1 LRLVL
6 QTRRFFSPLITH
18 HLSLITSVG
27 YHALI
32 RSKLMVMPS
41 QTKSAGRS
49 SRPLRAVESILELV
63 GCTPLLRLS
72 RFAPAPLAGV
82 FAKLE
87 YMNPGGSVKDR
98 AALGM
103 ILDAERRGVLQPGA
117 TIIEPTAGNT
127 GIGLALVG
135 VARGY
140 SVLLCVPEGYSR
152 EKMKIMEALGGRIE
166 YVPAE
171 EGMEGAV
178 RRARELAS
186 ETPGSFIPQQFENP
200 ANPRF
205 HEETTAREI
214 IEQMEGRVDAV
225 VLGCGS
231 AGTFTGITRAIREA
245 NPQVYCALVE
255 PEGSILGGGDPGFYR
270 LEGIGQREFIP
281 PNLDRDA
288 ADEIIAVSDAE
299 AFATVR
305 ELARTEGV
313 LGGGSTGAVA
323 AASRRVAQRLGADKR
338 VVTLF
343 PDGAERYMSQ
353 GIFDE

>member
-1 LRLVL
+1 
-6 QTRRFFSPLITH
+6 
-18 HLSLITSVG
+18 
-27 YHALI
+27 
-32 RSKLMVMPS
+32 MVTPS
-41 QTKSAGRS
+41 QSKDTGSGRA
-49 SRPLRAVESILELV
+49 PLRAVENILELV
-63 GCTPLLRLS
+63 GGTPLLRLS
-72 RFAPAPLAGV
+72 RFAPPPAAEL

-103 ILDAERRGVLQPGA
+103 ILDAERRGVLKPGA
-117 TIIEPTAGNT
+117 VIVEPTAGNT
-127 GIGLALVG
+127 GIGLALIG

-140 SVLLCVPEGYSR
+140 RVVLCVPEGYSR
-152 EKMKIMEALGGRIE
+152 EKMKIMEALGGRVE

-178 RRARELAS
+178 RRARELAA

-214 IEQMEGRVDAV
+214 IEQTEGRVDALV
-225 VLGCGS
+225 FGCGS
-231 AGTFTGITRAIREA
+231 AGTFTGITRAIRKV
-245 NPQVYCALVE
+245 NPEVFCALVE
-255 PEGSILGGGDPGFYR
+255 PEGSILGGGDPGPYR

-288 ADEIIAVSDAE
+288 PDEVIAVSDAE

-313 LGGGSTGAVA
+313 LGGGSTGAA
-323 AASRRVAQRLGADKR
+323 AAAARKVAERLGAGKR

-353 GIFDE
+353 GIFD

>member
-1 LRLVL
+1 MSSPS
-6 QTRRFFSPLITH
+6 FSQSPE
-18 HLSLITSVG
+18 SG
-27 YHALI
+27 PAPPAL
-32 RSKLMVMPS
+32 
-41 QTKSAGRS
+41 A
-49 SRPLRAVESILELV
+49 ESILELV
-63 GCTPLLRLS
+63 GRTPLLHLA
-72 RFAPAPLAGV
+72 RFAPPPLAGV
-82 FAKLE
+82 YAKLE

-103 ILDAERRGVLQPGA
+103 ILDAERRGALRPGA

-140 SVLLCVPEGYSR
+140 RVVLCVPEGYSR
-152 EKMKIMEALGGRIE
+152 EKMKIMEALGGQVE

-171 EGMEGAV
+171 SGMEGAV
-178 RRARELAS
+178 RRARELAE
-186 ETPGSFIPQQFENP
+186 ETPGSFVPQQFENP
-200 ANPRF
+200 ANPLF

-231 AGTFTGITRAIREA
+231 AGSLTGITRALRRV
-245 NPQVYCALVE
+245 NPDLQCFLVE
-255 PEGSILGGGDPGFYR
+255 PVGSILGGGEPGFYR

-281 PNLDRDA
+281 PNLDCGL
-288 ADEIIAVSDAE
+288 ADEVIAITDAE

-305 ELARTEGV
+305 ELARAEGV
-313 LGGGSTGAVA
+313 LGGGSTGAAAAAAKQVA
-323 AASRRVAQRLGADKR
+323 ARLGAGRR

-353 GIFDE
+353 GIFD

>member
-1 LRLVL
+1 
-6 QTRRFFSPLITH
+6 
-18 HLSLITSVG
+18 
-27 YHALI
+27 
-32 RSKLMVMPS
+32 MVTPS
-41 QTKSAGRS
+41 QSGGGGSGRA
-49 SRPLRAVESILELV
+49 PLRAAESILELV
-63 GCTPLLRLS
+63 GGTPLLRLA
-72 RFAPAPLAGV
+72 RFCPPPAAEL

-103 ILDAERRGVLQPGA
+103 ILDAERRGVLEPGSL
-117 TIIEPTAGNT
+117 IIEPTAGNT

-135 VARGY
+135 AARGY
-140 SVLLCVPEGYSR
+140 RVVLCVPEGYSR
-152 EKMKIMEALGGRIE
+152 EKMKIMEALGGRVE

-178 RRARELAS
+178 RRARELAAA
-186 ETPGSFIPQQFENP
+186 TPGSFIPQQFENP
-200 ANPRF
+200 ANPCF

-214 IEQMEGRVDAV
+214 IEQTGGRVDAL

-231 AGTFTGITRAIREA
+231 AGTFTGITHAVKKV
-245 NPQVYCALVE
+245 NPEVYCVLVE
-255 PEGSILGGGDPGFYR
+255 PEGSILGGGEPGPYR

-288 ADEIIAVSDAE
+288 ADEVLAVSDAE

-313 LGGGSTGAVA
+313 LGGGSTGAA
-323 AASRRVAQRLGADKR
+323 AAAARKVAERLGTGKR

-353 GIFDE
+353 GIFD

>member
-1 LRLVL
+1 M
-6 QTRRFFSPLITH
+6 TT
-18 HLSLITSVG
+18 
-27 YHALI
+27 
-32 RSKLMVMPS
+32 PS
-41 QTKSAGRS
+41 QSRDEGSGRT
-49 SRPLRAVESILELV
+49 PLRAVESILELV
-63 GCTPLLRLS
+63 GETPLLRLS
-72 RFAPAPLAGV
+72 RFAPPPAAEV

-103 ILDAERRGVLQPGA
+103 ILDAERRGVLEPGSL
-117 TIIEPTAGNT
+117 IIEPTAGNT

-135 VARGY
+135 AARGY
-140 SVLLCVPEGYSR
+140 RVVLCVPEGYSR
-152 EKMKIMEALGGRIE
+152 EKMKIMEALGGRVE

-178 RRARELAS
+178 RRARELAA

-205 HEETTAREI
+205 HRETTAREI
-214 IEQMEGRVDAV
+214 IEQTDGQVDAL

-231 AGTFTGITRAIREA
+231 AGTFTGITHAVKQI
-245 NPQVYCALVE
+245 NPKVYCVLVE
-255 PEGSILGGGDPGFYR
+255 PEGSILGGGEPGPYR

-288 ADEIIAVSDAE
+288 ADEVIAVSDAE

-313 LGGGSTGAVA
+313 LGGGSTGAA
-323 AASRRVAQRLGADKR
+323 AAAARKVAQRLGAGKR

-353 GIFDE
+353 GIFD

>member
-1 LRLVL
+1 
-6 QTRRFFSPLITH
+6 
-18 HLSLITSVG
+18 
-27 YHALI
+27 
-32 RSKLMVMPS
+32 MVTPS
-41 QTKSAGRS
+41 QTRS
-49 SRPLRAVESILELV
+49 NDKDSTPLSAVEGILDLV
-63 GCTPLLRLS
+63 GRTPLLRLS
-72 RFAPAPLAGV
+72 RFAPVPLADV

-103 ILDAERRGVLQPGA
+103 ILDAEQRGVLRPGS
-117 TIIEPTAGNT
+117 TVIEPTAGNT

-140 SVLLCVPEGYSR
+140 RVVLCVPEGYSR
-152 EKMKIMEALGGRIE
+152 EKMKIMEALGGQIE

-178 RRARELAS
+178 RRARELAA
-186 ETPGSFIPQQFENP
+186 EMPGSFIPQQFENP
-200 ANPRF
+200 ANPCF

-214 IEQMEGRVDAV
+214 IEQMDGRIDAV

-231 AGTFTGITRAIREA
+231 AGSFTGITRAIRKV
-245 NPQVYCALVE
+245 NPEVYCALVE
-255 PEGSILGGGDPGFYR
+255 PVGSILGGGEPGFYR

-281 PNLDRDA
+281 PNLDGA
-288 ADEIIAVSDAE
+288 LADEIISVTDAE

-313 LGGGSTGAVA
+313 LGGGSTGAASA
-323 AASRRVAQRLGADKR
+323 AARRVAERLGTGKR

-353 GIFDE
+353 GIFD

>member
-1 LRLVL
+1 MA
-6 QTRRFFSPLITH
+6 T
-18 HLSLITSVG
+18 
-27 YHALI
+27 
-32 RSKLMVMPS
+32 PS
-41 QTKSAGRS
+41 QSRDEGSGRT
-49 SRPLRAVESILELV
+49 PLRAVENILELV
-63 GCTPLLRLS
+63 GGTPLLRLG
-72 RFAPAPLAGV
+72 RFAPPPAAGL

-103 ILDAERRGVLQPGA
+103 ILDAERRGVLEPGA
-117 TIIEPTAGNT
+117 TIVEPTAGNT

-135 VARGY
+135 AARGY
-140 SVLLCVPEGYSR
+140 RVVLCVPEGYSR
-152 EKMKIMEALGGRIE
+152 EKMKIMEALGGRVE

-178 RRARELAS
+178 RRARELAA

-214 IEQMEGRVDAV
+214 IEQAGGKIDAL

-231 AGTFTGITRAIREA
+231 AGTFTGIAHAVRKV
-245 NPQVYCALVE
+245 NPEVFCALVE
-255 PEGSILGGGDPGFYR
+255 PEGSILGGGEPGPYR

-281 PNLDRDA
+281 PNLDRGA
-288 ADEIIAVSDAE
+288 ADEVIAVSDAE

-313 LGGGSTGAVA
+313 LGGGSTGAA
-323 AASRRVAQRLGADKR
+323 AAAARRVAERLGPGKR

-353 GIFDE
+353 GIFD

>member
-1 LRLVL
+1 
-6 QTRRFFSPLITH
+6 
-18 HLSLITSVG
+18 
-27 YHALI
+27 
-32 RSKLMVMPS
+32 MVTPS
-41 QTKSAGRS
+41 QTRS
-49 SRPLRAVESILELV
+49 NDKDSTPLSAVEGILDLV
-63 GCTPLLRLS
+63 GRTPLLRLS
-72 RFAPAPLAGV
+72 RFAPAPLADV

-103 ILDAERRGVLQPGA
+103 ILDAERRGVLRPGS
-117 TIIEPTAGNT
+117 TVIEPTAGNT

-135 VARGY
+135 IARGY
-140 SVLLCVPEGYSR
+140 RVVLCVPEGYSR
-152 EKMKIMEALGGRIE
+152 EKMKIMEALGGQIE

-178 RRARELAS
+178 RRARELAA
-186 ETPGSFIPQQFENP
+186 EMPGSFIPQQFENP
-200 ANPRF
+200 ANPCF

-214 IEQMEGRVDAV
+214 IEQMDGRIDAV

-231 AGTFTGITRAIREA
+231 AGSFTGITRAIRKV
-245 NPQVYCALVE
+245 NPEVYCALVE
-255 PEGSILGGGDPGFYR
+255 PVGSILGGGEPGFYR

-281 PNLDRDA
+281 PNLDGA
-288 ADEIIAVSDAE
+288 LADEIISITDAE

-313 LGGGSTGAVA
+313 LGGGSTGAA
-323 AASRRVAQRLGADKR
+323 AAAARRVAERLGTGKR

-353 GIFDE
+353 GIFD

>member
-1 LRLVL
+1 
-6 QTRRFFSPLITH
+6 
-18 HLSLITSVG
+18 
-27 YHALI
+27 
-32 RSKLMVMPS
+32 MVTPS
-41 QTKSAGRS
+41 QSRSTESGRA
-49 SRPLRAVESILELV
+49 PLKAVENILELV
-63 GCTPLLRLS
+63 GETPLLRLS
-72 RFAPAPLAGV
+72 RFAPPPAAEL

-103 ILDAERRGVLQPGA
+103 ILDAERRGVLKPGA
-117 TIIEPTAGNT
+117 TIVEPTAGNT

-140 SVLLCVPEGYSR
+140 RVVLCVPEGYSR

-171 EGMEGAV
+171 VGMEGAV
-178 RRARELAS
+178 RRARELAA

-214 IEQMEGRVDAV
+214 IEQTEGRIDAL

-231 AGTFTGITRAIREA
+231 AGTLTGITRAVKRVCPE
-245 NPQVYCALVE
+245 VYCALVE
-255 PEGSILGGGDPGFYR
+255 PEGSILGGGEPGPYR

-288 ADEIIAVSDAE
+288 ADEVIAISDAE

-313 LGGGSTGAVA
+313 LGGGSTGAA
-323 AASRRVAQRLGADKR
+323 AAAARKVAERLGEGKR

-353 GIFDE
+353 GIFD

>member
-1 LRLVL
+1 M
-6 QTRRFFSPLITH
+6 TT
-18 HLSLITSVG
+18 
-27 YHALI
+27 
-32 RSKLMVMPS
+32 PS
-41 QTKSAGRS
+41 QIKNAGSDRM
-49 SRPLRAVESILELV
+49 PLRPTESILELV
-63 GCTPLLRLS
+63 GSTPLLRLS
-72 RFAPAPLAGV
+72 RFAPPPAAEL

-103 ILDAERRGVLQPGA
+103 ILDAERRGALRPGA
-117 TIIEPTAGNT
+117 TIVEPTAGNT
-127 GIGLALVG
+127 GIGLALIG

-140 SVLLCVPEGYSR
+140 RVVLCVPEGYSR
-152 EKMKIMEALGGRIE
+152 EKMKIMEALGGRVE

-178 RRARELAS
+178 RRARELAA
-186 ETPGSFIPQQFENP
+186 ETPGSFVPQQFENP
-200 ANPRF
+200 ANPRY

-214 IEQMEGRVDAV
+214 IEQTDGRVDAV

-231 AGTFTGITRAIREA
+231 AGTFTGITRALKRV
-245 NPQVYCALVE
+245 NPALLCVLVE

-288 ADEIIAVSDAE
+288 ADEIVAVSDAE

-305 ELARTEGV
+305 ELARAEGV
-313 LGGGSTGAVA
+313 LGGGSTGAA
-323 AASRRVAQRLGADKR
+323 AAAARKVAERLGRGKR

-353 GIFDE
+353 GIFD

>member
-1 LRLVL
+1 MA
-6 QTRRFFSPLITH
+6 T
-18 HLSLITSVG
+18 
-27 YHALI
+27 
-32 RSKLMVMPS
+32 PS
-41 QTKSAGRS
+41 QIRNVGRD
-49 SRPLRAVESILELV
+49 RTPLRPVDSILELV
-63 GCTPLLRLS
+63 GATPLLRLS
-72 RFAPAPLAGV
+72 RFAPPPAAEL

-103 ILDAERRGVLQPGA
+103 ILDAERRGVLKPGS

-140 SVLLCVPEGYSR
+140 KVVLCVPEGYSR
-152 EKMKIMEALGGRIE
+152 EKMKIMEALGGRVE

-178 RRARELAS
+178 RRARELAV
-186 ETPGSFIPQQFENP
+186 ETPGSFVPQQFENP
-200 ANPRF
+200 ANPLF
-205 HEETTAREI
+205 HEVTTAREI
-214 IEQMEGRVDAV
+214 IEQTDGRVDAV

-231 AGTFTGITRAIREA
+231 AGTFTGLTRALRRV
-245 NPQVYCALVE
+245 NPELYCVLVE
-255 PEGSILGGGDPGFYR
+255 PQGSILGGGRAGFYR

-288 ADEIIAVSDAE
+288 PDEIIAVPDAE
-299 AFATVR
+299 SFATVP

-313 LGGGSTGAVA
+313 LGGGSTGAA
-323 AASRRVAQRLGADKR
+323 AAAARRVAERLGPGKR

-353 GIFDE
+353 GIFD